1 MAKDNPKKNYRYI
14 GSSTRPEDQIF
25 NQDYYNKL
33 VDNRQ
38 YQEAYD
44 YAIQYP
50 LLDPVEEAESMNELK
65 NMLREGHI
73 TQSVYRNIDESAYPI
88 VDFRNAVEQ
97 PGGLERL
104 PENNEYANQFKQYKS
119 SLGSGQNRLRV
130 RFEPETQKL
139 LGMNWLKRDNT
150 YANID
155 KFYEETGF
163 NKQYLEANGV
173 EVHLIDGVNYL
184 EFDKSN
190 DLANTILLHL
200 HDGGNYGTK
209 VQGVR
214 EDGSYTD
221 YDKQSS
227 FYHSDIMHGE
237 NPSNL
242 KLMQRLYSSA
252 YKLEEQAYVD
262 GSAKVKQYS
271 STFVPL
277 MYENAQNLEDQL
289 VQGKIKDATFNSRI
303 KRENSK
309 LIAGIAA
316 IGAGEY
322 EIQSSYFNEDGTPIN
337 RPLTQEEQEE
347 LLERYRGTQAKNIQY
362 GITITGNT
370 VGLTVILPPT
380 EETNRHKAQKS
391 ARFTIF
397 GDDIEKTL
405 QRQIN
410 NDPGMQAYQEINDM
424 QDLGYTYKDNLG
436 NTYTYDGLGGWVVNG
451 NDRSKPKEWVIRQI
465 HKDKAA
471 QDIGRA
477 IVMNNVSVN
486 GAMVDLNRYSN
497 QIMAASV
504 MIANDANNN
513 GDIIEALHL
522 IYGDKIDY
530 TDANAITKAI
540 FALKGTGNRV
550 AQQYEDIIADPA
562 VYEKFNDIY
571 EVCANMLNIGRRF
584 INY

>member
-14 GSSTRPEDQIF
+14 GSSTKPEDQHF
-25 NQDYYNKL
+25 NQDYYNEL

-65 NMLREGHI
+65 NMLREGHV
-73 TQSVYRNIDESAYPI
+73 TQAVYRNIDESAYPI

-104 PENNEYANQFKQYKS
+104 PDNNEYANQFKQYKAS
-119 SLGSGQNRLRV
+119 IGSGQNRLRV

-139 LGMNWLKRDNT
+139 LGMDWLRKNNT

-200 HDGGNYGTK
+200 HDGGTYGTK

-221 YDKQSS
+221 YDRQSTV
-227 FYHSDIMHGE
+227 YNSDVMIGE

-252 YKLEEQAYVD
+252 SRLEEKAYVD
-262 GSAKVKQYS
+262 GSANVKQYS

-277 MYENAQNLEDQL
+277 MYENAQTLEDQL

-309 LIAGIAA
+309 LIAGIAG
-316 IGAGEY
+316 IGAGQY
-322 EIQSSYFNEDGTPIN
+322 EIQSAYFNEDGEPVN
-337 RPLTQEEQEE
+337 RPLNQEEQTE
-347 LLERYRGTQAKNIQY
+347 LLERYRGTKAKDIQY
-362 GITITGNT
+362 GISITGNM
-370 VGLTVILPPT
+370 VGLTVILPPI
-380 EETNRHKAQKS
+380 EETNKRKAQKS

-397 GDDIEKTL
+397 GDDIEQTL

-424 QDLGYTYKDNLG
+424 QDLGYTYKDNNG
-436 NTYTYDGLGGWVVNG
+436 NTYTYDGLGGWIVNG
-451 NDRSKPKEWVIRQI
+451 NDKSKSKEWVTRQI

-504 MIANDANNN
+504 MIANDANKN

-522 IYGDKIDY
+522 IYGDRIDY
-530 TDANAITKAI
+530 TDANAITQAI
-540 FALKGTGNRV
+540 FSLKGTGNRV
-550 AQQYEDIIADPA
+550 AQEYEDIIADPA
-562 VYEKFNDIY
+562 VYEKFNDVY
-571 EVCANMLNIGRRF
+571 EVCANMLNVGRRF

>member
-1 MAKDNPKKNYRYI
+1 MAKDNPKKNYKYI
-14 GSSTRPEDQIF
+14 GSSTKPKDQTF

-65 NMLREGHI
+65 NMLREGRI

-97 PGGLERL
+97 PDGLKRL

-119 SLGSGQNRLRV
+119 SLGSGQKRLRV

-139 LGMNWLKRDNT
+139 LGMDWLKRDNT

-209 VQGVR
+209 IQGVR

-221 YDKQSS
+221 YDRGTS
-227 FYHSDIMHGE
+227 FYNSDVMHGE
-237 NPSNL
+237 SPSNL

-252 YKLEEQAYVD
+252 YKLEKQAYVD

-271 STFVPL
+271 SIFVPL

-309 LIAGIAA
+309 LIAGIAG
-316 IGAGEY
+316 IGKGEY
-322 EIQSSYFNEDGTPIN
+322 EIQSSYFNEDGTSVN
-337 RPLTQEEQEE
+337 RPLSQEEQEE
-347 LLERYRGTQAKNIQY
+347 LLERYRGTEAKDIQY

-380 EETNRHKAQKS
+380 KETNKHKAQKS

-397 GDDIEKTL
+397 GDDIEQTL

-436 NTYTYDGLGGWVVNG
+436 NTYTYDGLGGWIVNG
-451 NDRSKPKEWVIRQI
+451 NDRSKSKEWVIRQI

-477 IVMNNVSVN
+477 IVINNVSVN

-497 QIMAASV
+497 QVMAASV

>member
-1 MAKDNPKKNYRYI
+1 MAKDNPKKNYKYI
-14 GSSTRPEDQIF
+14 GSSTKPEDQTF
-25 NQDYYNKL
+25 NQDYYNEL

-50 LLDPVEEAESMNELK
+50 LLDPVEEGESMNELK
-65 NMLREGHI
+65 NMLREGRVA
-73 TQSVYRNIDESAYPI
+73 QAVYRNIDESAYPI

-104 PENNEYANQFKQYKS
+104 SKDNEYANKFKEYKA
-119 SLGSGQNRLRV
+119 SLGGGQNRLRV
-130 RFEPETQKL
+130 RFEPEIQKL
-139 LGMNWLKRDNT
+139 LGMDWLRRDNT

-173 EVHLIDGVNYL
+173 EVHLIDGINYL

-190 DLANTILLHL
+190 DLANSILLHL

-209 VQGVR
+209 LQGVR

-221 YDKQSS
+221 YDKQSTV
-227 FYHSDIMHGE
+227 YNSDVMHGE

-242 KLMQRLYSSA
+242 KLMQRLYSNA
-252 YKLEEQAYVD
+252 YRLEEKAYAD

-271 STFVPL
+271 SIFVPL

-289 VQGKIKDATFNSRI
+289 AQGKIKDATFNSRI
-303 KRENSK
+303 KRENAK
-309 LIAGIAA
+309 LITGIA
-316 IGAGEY
+316 GMGVTDY
-322 EIQSSYFNEDGTPIN
+322 EIQSSYFNKDGEPVN
-337 RPLTQEEQEE
+337 RPLTQKEKEEI
-347 LLERYRGTQAKNIQY
+347 LEGYIGTKATDIKY
-362 GITITGNT
+362 GITITGNR
-370 VGLTVILPPT
+370 VGLTVILPPIKL
-380 EETNRHKAQKS
+380 TNEDEDEKS
-391 ARFTIF
+391 VRFTIF
-397 GDDIEKTL
+397 GDDIEQTL

-424 QDLGYTYKDNLG
+424 QDLGYTYKDNNG
-436 NTYTYDGLGGWVVNG
+436 NTYTYDRLDGWIVNG
-451 NDRSKPKEWVIRQI
+451 NDRSKSKEWVTRQI

-486 GAMVDLNRYSN
+486 GAMVDLKRYSN

-504 MIANDANNN
+504 MIANDANKN

-550 AQQYEDIIADPA
+550 AQEYEDIIANPA

-571 EVCANMLNIGRRF
+571 EVCANMLNVGRRF